1 MSNVTV
7 SSLLDMENLQIEDVE
22 REMETEKQIAEV
34 ESKEAEQQEQE
45 EVLQDY
51 GMLPDADGKS
61 QSLFFYAPTLF
72 INLQQSC
79 DCSLRANVYN
89 GDNYVSAEYFQVV

>member
-1 MSNVTV
+1 
-7 SSLLDMENLQIEDVE
+7 MENLQIEDVE

-61 QSLFFYAPTLF
+61 QSLFFMLLMLPP
-72 INLQQSC
+72 
-79 DCSLRANVYN
+79 SLLTCNK
-89 GDNYVSAEYFQVV
+89 VVIVV

>member
-61 QSLFFYAPTLF
+61 QSLFWGSHPLYELATKLW
-72 INLQQSC
+72 L
-79 DCSLRANVYN
+79 
-89 GDNYVSAEYFQVV
+89 

>member
-1 MSNVTV
+1 M

-61 QSLFFYAPTLF
+61 QSLFL
-72 INLQQSC
+72 
-79 DCSLRANVYN
+79 CSHPIYQLATKLWL
-89 GDNYVSAEYFQVV
+89 

>member
-1 MSNVTV
+1 M

-61 QSLFFYAPTLF
+61 QSLFFMLRP
-72 INLQQSC
+72 
-79 DCSLRANVYN
+79 SLSTCNK
-89 GDNYVSAEYFQVV
+89 VVHVV

>member
-7 SSLLDMENLQIEDVE
+7 SSLLDIENLQIEDVE

-61 QSLFFYAPTLF
+61 QSLFFMLPP
-72 INLQQSC
+72 
-79 DCSLRANVYN
+79 SLSTCNK
-89 GDNYVSAEYFQVV
+89 VVIVV

>member
-61 QSLFFYAPTLF
+61 QSLFFMLPPFLSTC
-72 INLQQSC
+72 NK
-79 DCSLRANVYN
+79 
-89 GDNYVSAEYFQVV
+89 VVHVV

>member
-1 MSNVTV
+1 M

-61 QSLFFYAPTLF
+61 QSVLFMLPLSFSTCNKVLHVVREQMF
-72 INLQQSC
+72 ITVIC
-79 DCSLRANVYN
+79 VC
-89 GDNYVSAEYFQVV
+89 